1 MKIAKAFKKYSL
13 RKKAKIGLFLVTIYW
28 SFAKSPKSSLSLA
41 GEFTLNKWKEV
52 KRMKYDLKFKAH
64 RVNVYLKEGDQFK
77 FIENGN
83 YVASLEYDLI
93 YDKSGFQNNIFL
105 LNHKNIQKKNY
116 SIKRLDS
123 KDNLN
128 NSNNILNDHFDKTL
142 SKKNLEILNSN
153 YLDSTKYPVLDEI
166 LKKKNTSID
175 AIIDEGP
182 IKDQDSSTTQLDE
195 IITNP
200 TECILSN
207 LWNVKDVRKISLA
220 LPNSPSQNCTKEK
233 QNIDIEEQ
241 KLRPLFLVSG
251 VASLGKDN
259 ETCEDAFFISENSI
273 GISDGVGG
281 WSNYGF
287 TTDLFSKSLMNNSLN
302 IINASKSNTINL
314 KIRSDTVDSFFSEND
329 ETLISS
335 TILANYRKNSTDKS
349 LSPEQV
355 LKEAFERT
363 KAPGS
368 ATAFICIL
376 KDNQLKCTC
385 LGDSKLMILKMNGN
399 NPIKLFMS
407 KEQQHDFNT
416 PFQFANIPN
425 MVNIEKFLT
434 SKSKEEKELI
444 SEKLSK
450 TKFCCDSPE
459 DAESYQIIVN
469 QHDLLILGTDGLF
482 DNLFD
487 YEIIEI
493 VKAFF
498 IKEENITP
506 KCLND
511 LALEIALKAKE
522 RSTDKEGSSPFKDNV
537 LKEFNIPW
545 AGGKVDD
552 ITVIV
557 SRVE

>member
-142 SKKNLEILNSN
+142 STKNLEILNSN

-251 VASLGKDN
+251 VAYLGKDN

-287 TTDLFSKSLMNNSLN
+287 TTDLFSKSLMSNSLN

-349 LSPEQV
+349 LS
-355 LKEAFERT
+355 
-363 KAPGS
+363 
-368 ATAFICIL
+368 
-376 KDNQLKCTC
+376 
-385 LGDSKLMILKMNGN
+385 
-399 NPIKLFMS
+399 
-407 KEQQHDFNT
+407 
-416 PFQFANIPN
+416 
-425 MVNIEKFLT
+425 
-434 SKSKEEKELI
+434 
-444 SEKLSK
+444 
-450 TKFCCDSPE
+450 
-459 DAESYQIIVN
+459 QIGRAHV
-469 QHDLLILGTDGLF
+469 
-482 DNLFD
+482 
-487 YEIIEI
+487 
-493 VKAFF
+493 
-498 IKEENITP
+498 
-506 KCLND
+506 
-511 LALEIALKAKE
+511 
-522 RSTDKEGSSPFKDNV
+522 
-537 LKEFNIPW
+537 
-545 AGGKVDD
+545 
-552 ITVIV
+552 
-557 SRVE
+557 